1 MWYLYN
7 NSAYLTKCVIIVK
20 HTYLTKCVII
30 VKHTYLTK
38 CVIINYKHI
47 KTKYGNNITK
57 L

>member
-7 NSAYLTKCVIIVK
+7 NSA
-20 HTYLTKCVII
+20 YLTKCVII